1 MLRKAQKNFYFFCNI
16 SDPPIVY
23 RAERQKHASNE
34 RKIFMKKTISMM
46 MALAAAGTMA
56 APAMAVNDEPMV
68 IAPAPNAQ
76 SQQVQMKIV
85 VTGKTMPVQT
95 ISVNGCTMAPVRAVC
110 EALGFKVT
118 WNADR
123 SININNGEMQSDLR
137 IGDNSYVV
145 YTAVEGMA
153 GMSAPFSLGC
163 APVIKNNTAYVPI
176 DLFVPLFGNDPATVK
191 TGGDTITIDQ
201 DAKTEDGDSS
211 QIPNPLT
218 GHESLAELAK
228 AVGFDI
234 KAPTVPA
241 GYEADAYIDISGEL
255 AEVFY
260 VKGDDT
266 LVYRASRGEG
276 DNSGDYNNTYS
287 GKKTV
292 DVNGVS
298 VELRGNDKV
307 NVATWSNGGF
317 AYSVSAKQGISET
330 EVAAVVSSTF

>member
-1 MLRKAQKNFYFFCNI
+1 
-16 SDPPIVY
+16 
-23 RAERQKHASNE
+23 
-34 RKIFMKKTISMM
+34 MKKTISMLL
-46 MALAAAGTMA
+46 ALAVAGTMA

-68 IAPAPNAQ
+68 IAPAPNTQ
-76 SQQVQMKIV
+76 SQQAQMKIV
-85 VTGKTMPVQT
+85 VKGKTMPVQT
-95 ISVNGCTMAPVRAVC
+95 ISVNGCTMAPVRTIA

-123 SININNGEMQSDLR
+123 SININNGKMQSDLR

-153 GMSAPFSLGC
+153 GMSAPFSLGS
-163 APVIKNNTAYVPI
+163 APIIKNNTAYVPI
-176 DLFVPLFGNDPATVK
+176 DLFVPLFGNDQATVK
-191 TGGDTITIDQ
+191 TSGDTITINP

-211 QIPNPLT
+211 QIPNLLT
-218 GHESLAELAK
+218 AHDSLAELAK

-234 KAPTVPA
+234 KALTVPA

-266 LVYRASRGEG
+266 LVYRVSKGEG
-276 DNSGDYNNTYS
+276 DNSGDYNPYS
-287 GKKTV
+287 NKKTV

-317 AYSVSAKQGISET
+317 AYSVSAKQRISET

>member
-1 MLRKAQKNFYFFCNI
+1 
-16 SDPPIVY
+16 
-23 RAERQKHASNE
+23 
-34 RKIFMKKTISMM
+34 MKKTISMM
-46 MALAAAGTMA
+46 MALAVAGTMA

-68 IAPAPNAQ
+68 IAPAPNTQ
-76 SQQVQMKIV
+76 SQQAQMKIV
-85 VTGKTMPVQT
+85 IKGQTTSLQT

-191 TGGDTITIDQ
+191 TSGDTITINP

-218 GHESLAELAK
+218 SYESLAELAK

-234 KAPTVPA
+234 KTPTVPA
-241 GYEADAYIDISGEL
+241 GYQADAYIDISGEL

-266 LVYRASRGEG
+266 LVYRVSRGEG
-276 DNSGDYNNTYS
+276 DNSGDYNTYS
-287 GKKTV
+287 SKKTV

-307 NVATWSNGGF
+307 NVAVWSNGGF
-317 AYSVSAKQGISET
+317 AYSVSSEQEISET
-330 EVAAVVSSTF
+330 EVAAVISSVL

>member
-1 MLRKAQKNFYFFCNI
+1 
-16 SDPPIVY
+16 
-23 RAERQKHASNE
+23 
-34 RKIFMKKTISMM
+34 MKKTISIM
-46 MALAAAGTMA
+46 MALSVAGTMA

-76 SQQVQMKIV
+76 SQQAQMKIV
-85 VTGKTMPVQT
+85 VKGKTMPVQT
-95 ISVNGCTMAPVRAVC
+95 ISVNGCTMAPVRAIC
-110 EALGFKVT
+110 EALDFKVT

-153 GMSAPFSLGC
+153 GMSAPFSLGS
-163 APVIKNNTAYVPI
+163 APIIKNNTAYVPI

-191 TGGDTITIDQ
+191 TSGDTITINP

-211 QIPNPLT
+211 QIPNLMT
-218 GHESLAELAK
+218 AHDSLAELAK

-260 VKGDDT
+260 AKGDDT
-266 LVYRASRGEG
+266 LVYRVSRGEG
-276 DNSGDYNNTYS
+276 DNSGDYNTYS
-287 GKKTV
+287 NKKTV

-330 EVAAVVSSTF
+330 EVAAVVSSAL

>member
-1 MLRKAQKNFYFFCNI
+1 MLL
-16 SDPPIVY
+16 
-23 RAERQKHASNE
+23 
-34 RKIFMKKTISMM
+34 
-46 MALAAAGTMA
+46 ALAVAGTMA

-68 IAPAPNAQ
+68 IAPAPNTQ
-76 SQQVQMKIV
+76 SQQAQMKIV
-85 VTGKTMPVQT
+85 VKGKTMPVQT
-95 ISVNGCTMAPVRAVC
+95 ISVNGCTMAPVRAIC

-153 GMSAPFSLGC
+153 GMSAPFSLGS
-163 APVIKNNTAYVPI
+163 APIIKNNTAYVPI

-191 TGGDTITIDQ
+191 TSGDTITIDP

-211 QIPNPLT
+211 QIPNLLT
-218 GHESLAELAK
+218 AHDSLTELAK

-266 LVYRASRGEG
+266 LVYRVSKGEG
-276 DNSGDYNNTYS
+276 DNSGDYNTYS
-287 GKKTV
+287 NKKTV

>member
-1 MLRKAQKNFYFFCNI
+1 
-16 SDPPIVY
+16 
-23 RAERQKHASNE
+23 
-34 RKIFMKKTISMM
+34 
-46 MALAAAGTMA
+46 MAV
-56 APAMAVNDEPMV
+56 PAMAVNDEPMV
-68 IAPAPNAQ
+68 IATAPNAQ
-76 SQQVQMKIV
+76 SQQAQMKIV
-85 VTGKTMPVQT
+85 VKGKTMPVQT
-95 ISVNGCTMAPVRAVC
+95 ISVNGCTMAPVRAIA

-123 SININNGEMQSDLR
+123 SININNGKMQSDLR

-153 GMSAPFSLGC
+153 GMSAPFSLGS
-163 APVIKNNTAYVPI
+163 APIIKNNTAYVPI

-191 TGGDTITIDQ
+191 TSGDTITINP

-211 QIPNPLT
+211 QIPNLLT
-218 GHESLAELAK
+218 AHDSLAELAK

-260 VKGDDT
+260 VKGDDM
-266 LVYRASRGEG
+266 LVYRVSRGEG
-276 DNSGDYNNTYS
+276 DNSGDYNTYS
-287 GKKTV
+287 NKKTV

-330 EVAAVVSSTF
+330 EVAAVVSSAL

>member
-1 MLRKAQKNFYFFCNI
+1 
-16 SDPPIVY
+16 
-23 RAERQKHASNE
+23 
-34 RKIFMKKTISMM
+34 MKKTISMM
-46 MALAAAGTMA
+46 MALAVAGTMA
-56 APAMAVNDEPMV
+56 VPAMAVNDEPMV

-76 SQQVQMKIV
+76 SQQAQMKIV
-85 VTGKTMPVQT
+85 VKGKTMPVQT
-95 ISVNGCTMAPVRAVC
+95 ISVNGCTMAPVRAIA

-153 GMSAPFSLGC
+153 GMSAPFSLGS
-163 APVIKNNTAYVPI
+163 APIIKNNTAYVPI

-191 TGGDTITIDQ
+191 TSGDTITINP
-201 DAKTEDGDSS
+201 DAKTEDDDSS
-211 QIPNPLT
+211 QIPNLLT
-218 GHESLAELAK
+218 AHDSLAELAK

-260 VKGDDT
+260 VKGDDM
-266 LVYRASRGEG
+266 LVYRVSRGEG
-276 DNSGDYNNTYS
+276 DNSGDYNTYS
-287 GKKTV
+287 NKKTV

-317 AYSVSAKQGISET
+317 AYSLSAKQGISET
-330 EVAAVVSSTF
+330 EVAAVVSSAL

>member
-1 MLRKAQKNFYFFCNI
+1 MQFLIVSIANGKNTQAMKVRF
-16 SDPPIVY
+16 
-23 RAERQKHASNE
+23 
-34 RKIFMKKTISMM
+34 FMKKTISMM
-46 MALAAAGTMA
+46 MALAVAGTMA

-76 SQQVQMKIV
+76 SQQAQMKIV
-85 VTGKTMPVQT
+85 VKGKTMPVQT
-95 ISVNGCTMAPVRAVC
+95 ISVNGCTMAPVRAIA

-153 GMSAPFSLGC
+153 GMSAPFSLGS

-191 TGGDTITIDQ
+191 TSGDTITINP

-218 GHESLAELAK
+218 AHDSLAELAK

-266 LVYRASRGEG
+266 LVYRVSRGEG
-276 DNSGDYNNTYS
+276 DNSGDYNTYS
-287 GKKTV
+287 NKKTV
-292 DVNGVS
+292 DVNGVL

-330 EVAAVVSSTF
+330 EVAAVVSSAL

>member
-1 MLRKAQKNFYFFCNI
+1 
-16 SDPPIVY
+16 
-23 RAERQKHASNE
+23 
-34 RKIFMKKTISMM
+34 MKKTISMLL
-46 MALAAAGTMA
+46 ALAVAGTMA

-68 IAPAPNAQ
+68 IAPAPNTQ
-76 SQQVQMKIV
+76 SQQAQMKIV
-85 VTGKTMPVQT
+85 VKGKTMPVQT
-95 ISVNGCTMAPVRAVC
+95 ISVNGCTMAPVRAIA

-153 GMSAPFSLGC
+153 GMSAPFSLGS
-163 APVIKNNTAYVPI
+163 APIIKNNTAYVPI
-176 DLFVPLFGNDPATVK
+176 DLFVPLFGNDQATVK
-191 TGGDTITIDQ
+191 TSRVTITINP

-211 QIPNPLT
+211 QIPNLLT
-218 GHESLAELAK
+218 AHDSLAELAK

-234 KAPTVPA
+234 KALTVPA

-266 LVYRASRGEG
+266 LVYRVSRGEG
-276 DNSGDYNNTYS
+276 DNSGDYNTYS
-287 GKKTV
+287 NKKTV

-317 AYSVSAKQGISET
+317 AYSVSAKQRISET
-330 EVAAVVSSTF
+330 EVAAVVSSAF

>member
-1 MLRKAQKNFYFFCNI
+1 
-16 SDPPIVY
+16 
-23 RAERQKHASNE
+23 
-34 RKIFMKKTISMM
+34 MKKTISMM
-46 MALAAAGTMA
+46 MALAVAGTMA
-56 APAMAVNDEPMV
+56 VPAMAVNDEPMV

-76 SQQVQMKIV
+76 SQQAQMKIV
-85 VTGKTMPVQT
+85 VKGKTMPVQT
-95 ISVNGCTMAPVRAVC
+95 ISVNGCTMAPVRAIA

-153 GMSAPFSLGC
+153 GMSAPFSLGS
-163 APVIKNNTAYVPI
+163 APIIKNNTAYVPI

-191 TGGDTITIDQ
+191 TSGDTITINP
-201 DAKTEDGDSS
+201 DAKTEDDDSS
-211 QIPNPLT
+211 QIPNLLT
-218 GHESLAELAK
+218 AHDSLAELAK

-260 VKGDDT
+260 VKGDDM
-266 LVYRASRGEG
+266 LVYHVSRGEG
-276 DNSGDYNNTYS
+276 DNSGDYNTYS
-287 GKKTV
+287 NKKTV

-330 EVAAVVSSTF
+330 EVAAVVSSALYKIEEW

>member
-1 MLRKAQKNFYFFCNI
+1 
-16 SDPPIVY
+16 
-23 RAERQKHASNE
+23 
-34 RKIFMKKTISMM
+34 MKKTISMLL
-46 MALAAAGTMA
+46 ALAVAGTMA

-68 IAPAPNAQ
+68 IAPAPNTQ
-76 SQQVQMKIV
+76 SQQAQMKIV
-85 VTGKTMPVQT
+85 VKGKTMPVQT
-95 ISVNGCTMAPVRAVC
+95 ISVNGCTMAPVRAIC

-123 SININNGEMQSDLR
+123 SININNGEMQSDMR

-153 GMSAPFSLGC
+153 GMSAPFSLGS
-163 APVIKNNTAYVPI
+163 APIIKNNTAYVPI
-176 DLFVPLFGNDPATVK
+176 DLFVPLFGNDQATVK
-191 TGGDTITIDQ
+191 TSGDTITINP

-211 QIPNPLT
+211 QIPNLLT
-218 GHESLAELAK
+218 AHDSLAELAK

-234 KAPTVPA
+234 KALTVPA

-266 LVYRASRGEG
+266 LVYRVSRGEG
-276 DNSGDYNNTYS
+276 DNSGDYNTYS
-287 GKKTV
+287 NKKTV

-317 AYSVSAKQGISET
+317 AYSVSAKQRISET

>member
-1 MLRKAQKNFYFFCNI
+1 
-16 SDPPIVY
+16 
-23 RAERQKHASNE
+23 
-34 RKIFMKKTISMM
+34 MKKTISMM
-46 MALAAAGTMA
+46 MALAIAGTMA

-76 SQQVQMKIV
+76 SQQAQMKIV
-85 VTGKTMPVQT
+85 VKGKTMPVQT

-153 GMSAPFSLGC
+153 GMSAPFSLGS
-163 APVIKNNTAYVPI
+163 APIIKNNTAYVPI

-191 TGGDTITIDQ
+191 TSGDTITINP

-211 QIPNPLT
+211 QIPNLLIA
-218 GHESLAELAK
+218 HDSLAELAK

-266 LVYRASRGEG
+266 LVYRVSRGEG
-276 DNSGDYNNTYS
+276 DNSGDYNTYS
-287 GKKTV
+287 NKKTV
-292 DVNGVS
+292 DVNGVL

-330 EVAAVVSSTF
+330 EVAAVVSSAF

>member
-1 MLRKAQKNFYFFCNI
+1 
-16 SDPPIVY
+16 
-23 RAERQKHASNE
+23 
-34 RKIFMKKTISMM
+34 MKKTISMLL
-46 MALAAAGTMA
+46 ALAVAGTMA

-68 IAPAPNAQ
+68 IAPAPNTQ
-76 SQQVQMKIV
+76 SQQAQMKIV
-85 VTGKTMPVQT
+85 VKGKTMTVQT
-95 ISVNGCTMAPVRAVC
+95 ISVNGCTMAPVRAIA

-123 SININNGEMQSDLR
+123 SININNGKMQSDLR

-153 GMSAPFSLGC
+153 GMSAPFSLGS
-163 APVIKNNTAYVPI
+163 APIIKNNTAYVPI
-176 DLFVPLFGNDPATVK
+176 DLFVPLFGNDQATVK
-191 TGGDTITIDQ
+191 TSGDTITINP

-211 QIPNPLT
+211 QIPNLLT
-218 GHESLAELAK
+218 AHDSLAELAK

-234 KAPTVPA
+234 KALTVPA

-266 LVYRASRGEG
+266 LVYRVSKGEG
-276 DNSGDYNNTYS
+276 DNSGDYNTYS
-287 GKKTV
+287 NKKTV

-317 AYSVSAKQGISET
+317 AYSVSAKQRISET

>member
-1 MLRKAQKNFYFFCNI
+1 
-16 SDPPIVY
+16 
-23 RAERQKHASNE
+23 
-34 RKIFMKKTISMM
+34 MKKTISMLL
-46 MALAAAGTMA
+46 ALAVAGTMA

-68 IAPAPNAQ
+68 IAPAPNTQ
-76 SQQVQMKIV
+76 SQQAQMKIV
-85 VTGKTMPVQT
+85 VKGKTMPVQT
-95 ISVNGCTMAPVRAVC
+95 ISVNGCTMAPVRAIA

-123 SININNGEMQSDLR
+123 SININNGKMQSDLR

-153 GMSAPFSLGC
+153 GMSAPFSLGS
-163 APVIKNNTAYVPI
+163 APIIKNNTAYVPI
-176 DLFVPLFGNDPATVK
+176 DLFVPLFGNDQATVK
-191 TGGDTITIDQ
+191 TSGDTITINP

-211 QIPNPLT
+211 QIPNLLT
-218 GHESLAELAK
+218 AHDSLTELAK

-266 LVYRASRGEG
+266 LVYRVSKGEG
-276 DNSGDYNNTYS
+276 DNSGDYKTYS
-287 GKKTV
+287 NKKTV

-317 AYSVSAKQGISET
+317 AYSVSAKQRISET

>member
-1 MLRKAQKNFYFFCNI
+1 
-16 SDPPIVY
+16 
-23 RAERQKHASNE
+23 
-34 RKIFMKKTISMM
+34 MKKTISMM
-46 MALAAAGTMA
+46 MALAVAGTMA

-76 SQQVQMKIV
+76 SQQAQMKIV
-85 VTGKTMPVQT
+85 VKGKTMPVQT
-95 ISVNGCTMAPVRAVC
+95 ISVNGCTMAPVRAIA

-118 WNADR
+118 WNVDR

-137 IGDNSYVV
+137 IDDNSYVV

-153 GMSAPFSLGC
+153 GMSAPFSLGS

-191 TGGDTITIDQ
+191 TSGDTITINP

-218 GHESLAELAK
+218 AHDSLAELAK

-266 LVYRASRGEG
+266 LVYRVSRGEG
-276 DNSGDYNNTYS
+276 DNSGDYNTYS
-287 GKKTV
+287 NKKTV

-298 VELRGNDKV
+298 VELRGKDKV

-330 EVAAVVSSTF
+330 EVAAVVSSVF

>member
-1 MLRKAQKNFYFFCNI
+1 
-16 SDPPIVY
+16 
-23 RAERQKHASNE
+23 
-34 RKIFMKKTISMM
+34 MKKTISMM
-46 MALAAAGTMA
+46 MALAVAGTMA

-76 SQQVQMKIV
+76 SQQAQMKIV
-85 VTGKTMPVQT
+85 VKGKTMPVQT
-95 ISVNGCTMAPVRAVC
+95 ISVNGCTMAPVRAIC

-153 GMSAPFSLGC
+153 GMSAPFSLGS
-163 APVIKNNTAYVPI
+163 APIIKNNTAYVPV

-191 TGGDTITIDQ
+191 TSGDTITINP

-211 QIPNPLT
+211 QIPNLLT
-218 GHESLAELAK
+218 AHDSLAELVK

-260 VKGDDT
+260 VKGDDM
-266 LVYRASRGEG
+266 LVYRVSRGEG
-276 DNSGDYNNTYS
+276 DNSGDYNTYS
-287 GKKTV
+287 NKKTV

-330 EVAAVVSSTF
+330 EVAAVVSSAF

>member
-1 MLRKAQKNFYFFCNI
+1 
-16 SDPPIVY
+16 
-23 RAERQKHASNE
+23 
-34 RKIFMKKTISMM
+34 MKKTISMLL
-46 MALAAAGTMA
+46 ALAVAGTMA

-68 IAPAPNAQ
+68 IAPAPNTQ
-76 SQQVQMKIV
+76 SQQAQMKIV
-85 VTGKTMPVQT
+85 VKGKTMPVQT
-95 ISVNGCTMAPVRAVC
+95 ISVNGCMMAPVRAIC

-153 GMSAPFSLGC
+153 GMSAPFSLGS
-163 APVIKNNTAYVPI
+163 APIIKNNTAYVPI
-176 DLFVPLFGNDPATVK
+176 DLFVPLFGNDQATVK
-191 TGGDTITIDQ
+191 TSGDTITINP

-211 QIPNPLT
+211 QIPNLLT
-218 GHESLAELAK
+218 AHDSLAELAK

-234 KAPTVPA
+234 KALTVPA

-266 LVYRASRGEG
+266 LVYRVSKGEG
-276 DNSGDYNNTYS
+276 DNSGDYNTYS
-287 GKKTV
+287 NKKTV

-317 AYSVSAKQGISET
+317 AYSVSAKQRISET

>member
-1 MLRKAQKNFYFFCNI
+1 
-16 SDPPIVY
+16 
-23 RAERQKHASNE
+23 
-34 RKIFMKKTISMM
+34 MKKTISMLL
-46 MALAAAGTMA
+46 ALAVAGTMA

-76 SQQVQMKIV
+76 SQQAQMKIV
-85 VTGKTMPVQT
+85 VKGKTMPVQT
-95 ISVNGCTMAPVRAVC
+95 ISVNGCTMAPVRAIC

-153 GMSAPFSLGC
+153 GMSAPFSLGS
-163 APVIKNNTAYVPI
+163 APIIKNNTAYVPI
-176 DLFVPLFGNDPATVK
+176 DLFVPLFGNDQATVK
-191 TGGDTITIDQ
+191 TSGDTITINP

-211 QIPNPLT
+211 QIPNLLT
-218 GHESLAELAK
+218 AHDSLAELAK

-234 KAPTVPA
+234 KALTVPA

-266 LVYRASRGEG
+266 LVYRVSKGEG
-276 DNSGDYNNTYS
+276 DNFGDYNTYS
-287 GKKTV
+287 NKKTV

>member
-1 MLRKAQKNFYFFCNI
+1 
-16 SDPPIVY
+16 
-23 RAERQKHASNE
+23 
-34 RKIFMKKTISMM
+34 MKKTISMLL
-46 MALAAAGTMA
+46 ALAVAGTMA

-68 IAPAPNAQ
+68 IAPAPNTQ
-76 SQQVQMKIV
+76 SQQAQMKIV
-85 VTGKTMPVQT
+85 VKGKTMPVQT
-95 ISVNGCTMAPVRAVC
+95 ISVNGCTMAPVRAIE

-123 SININNGEMQSDLR
+123 SININNGKMQSDLR

-153 GMSAPFSLGC
+153 GMSAPFSLGS
-163 APVIKNNTAYVPI
+163 APIIKNNTAYVPI
-176 DLFVPLFGNDPATVK
+176 DLFVPLFGNDQATVK
-191 TGGDTITIDQ
+191 TSGDTITINP

-211 QIPNPLT
+211 QIPNLLT
-218 GHESLAELAK
+218 AHDSLTELAK

-266 LVYRASRGEG
+266 LVYRVSKGEG
-276 DNSGDYNNTYS
+276 DNSGDYNTYS
-287 GKKTV
+287 NKKTV

-317 AYSVSAKQGISET
+317 AYSVSAKQRISET

>member
-1 MLRKAQKNFYFFCNI
+1 MLL
-16 SDPPIVY
+16 
-23 RAERQKHASNE
+23 
-34 RKIFMKKTISMM
+34 
-46 MALAAAGTMA
+46 ALAVAGTMA

-68 IAPAPNAQ
+68 IAPAPNTQ
-76 SQQVQMKIV
+76 SQQAQMKIV
-85 VTGKTMPVQT
+85 VKGKTMPVQT
-95 ISVNGCTMAPVRAVC
+95 ISVNGCTMAPVRAIA

-153 GMSAPFSLGC
+153 GMSAPFSLGS
-163 APVIKNNTAYVPI
+163 APIIKNNTAYVPI
-176 DLFVPLFGNDPATVK
+176 DLFVPLFGNDQATVK
-191 TGGDTITIDQ
+191 TSGDTITIDP

-211 QIPNPLT
+211 QIPNLLT
-218 GHESLAELAK
+218 AHDSLAELAK

-234 KAPTVPA
+234 KALTVPA

-266 LVYRASRGEG
+266 LVYRVSRGEG
-276 DNSGDYNNTYS
+276 DNSGDYNTYS
-287 GKKTV
+287 NKKTV

-317 AYSVSAKQGISET
+317 AYSVSAKQRISET

>member
-1 MLRKAQKNFYFFCNI
+1 
-16 SDPPIVY
+16 
-23 RAERQKHASNE
+23 
-34 RKIFMKKTISMM
+34 MKKTICMM
-46 MALAAAGTMA
+46 MALAVAGTMA

-76 SQQVQMKIV
+76 SQQAQMKIV
-85 VTGKTMPVQT
+85 VKGKTMPVQT
-95 ISVNGCTMAPVRAVC
+95 ISVNGCTMAPVRAIA

-153 GMSAPFSLGC
+153 GMSAPFSLGS
-163 APVIKNNTAYVPI
+163 APVIKNNAAYVPI

-191 TGGDTITIDQ
+191 TSGDTITINP

-218 GHESLAELAK
+218 AHDSLAELAK

-266 LVYRASRGEG
+266 LVYRVSRGEG
-276 DNSGDYNNTYS
+276 DNSGDYNTYS
-287 GKKTV
+287 NKKTV

-330 EVAAVVSSTF
+330 EVAAVVSSAL

>member
-1 MLRKAQKNFYFFCNI
+1 
-16 SDPPIVY
+16 
-23 RAERQKHASNE
+23 
-34 RKIFMKKTISMM
+34 MKKTISMM
-46 MALAAAGTMA
+46 MALAVAGTMA

-68 IAPAPNAQ
+68 IAPAPNTQ
-76 SQQVQMKIV
+76 SQQAQMKIV
-85 VTGKTMPVQT
+85 IKGKTMPVQT
-95 ISVNGCTMAPVRAVC
+95 ISVNGCTMAPVRAIA

-123 SININNGEMQSDLR
+123 SININNGKMQSDLR
-137 IGDNSYVV
+137 IGDNNYVV

-153 GMSAPFSLGC
+153 GMSAPFSLGS
-163 APVIKNNTAYVPI
+163 APIIKNNTAYVPM

-191 TGGDTITIDQ
+191 TSGDTITIDP

-218 GHESLAELAK
+218 AHDSLAELAK

-234 KAPTVPA
+234 KALTVPA

-266 LVYRASRGEG
+266 LVYRVSRGEG
-276 DNSGDYNNTYS
+276 DNSGDYNTYS
-287 GKKTV
+287 NKKTV

-298 VELRGNDKV
+298 VELRGKDKV

-330 EVAAVVSSTF
+330 EVAAVISSAF

>member
-1 MLRKAQKNFYFFCNI
+1 
-16 SDPPIVY
+16 
-23 RAERQKHASNE
+23 
-34 RKIFMKKTISMM
+34 MKKTISMLL
-46 MALAAAGTMA
+46 ALAVAGTMA

-68 IAPAPNAQ
+68 IAPAPNTQ
-76 SQQVQMKIV
+76 SQQAQMKIV
-85 VTGKTMPVQT
+85 VKGKTMPVQT
-95 ISVNGCTMAPVRAVC
+95 ISVNGCTMAPVRAIC

-153 GMSAPFSLGC
+153 GMSAPFSLGS
-163 APVIKNNTAYVPI
+163 APIIKNNTAYVPI
-176 DLFVPLFGNDPATVK
+176 DLFVPLFGNDQATVK
-191 TGGDTITIDQ
+191 TSGDTITINP

-211 QIPNPLT
+211 QIPNLLT
-218 GHESLAELAK
+218 AHDSLAELAK

-234 KAPTVPA
+234 KALTVPA

-266 LVYRASRGEG
+266 LVYRVSKGEG
-276 DNSGDYNNTYS
+276 DNSGDYNTYS
-287 GKKTV
+287 NKKTV

-317 AYSVSAKQGISET
+317 AYSVSAKQRISET
-330 EVAAVVSSTF
+330 EVAAVVSSAF

>member
-1 MLRKAQKNFYFFCNI
+1 
-16 SDPPIVY
+16 
-23 RAERQKHASNE
+23 
-34 RKIFMKKTISMM
+34 
-46 MALAAAGTMA
+46 MALAVAGTMA

-76 SQQVQMKIV
+76 SQQAQMKIV
-85 VTGKTMPVQT
+85 VKGKTMPVQT

-153 GMSAPFSLGC
+153 GMSAPFSLGS
-163 APVIKNNTAYVPI
+163 APIIKNNTAYVPI

-191 TGGDTITIDQ
+191 TSGDTITINP

-211 QIPNPLT
+211 QIPNLLIA
-218 GHESLAELAK
+218 HDSLAELAK

-266 LVYRASRGEG
+266 LVYRVSRGEG
-276 DNSGDYNNTYS
+276 DNSGDYNTYS
-287 GKKTV
+287 NKKTV
-292 DVNGVS
+292 DVNGVL

-330 EVAAVVSSTF
+330 EVAAVVSSAF

>member
-1 MLRKAQKNFYFFCNI
+1 MLL
-16 SDPPIVY
+16 
-23 RAERQKHASNE
+23 
-34 RKIFMKKTISMM
+34 
-46 MALAAAGTMA
+46 ALAVAGTMA

-68 IAPAPNAQ
+68 IAPAPNTQ
-76 SQQVQMKIV
+76 SQQAQMKIV
-85 VTGKTMPVQT
+85 VKGKTMPVQT
-95 ISVNGCTMAPVRAVC
+95 ISVNGCTMAPVRAIC

-153 GMSAPFSLGC
+153 GMSAPFSLGS
-163 APVIKNNTAYVPI
+163 APIIKNNTAYVPI

-191 TGGDTITIDQ
+191 TSGDTITINP

-211 QIPNPLT
+211 QIPNLLT
-218 GHESLAELAK
+218 AHDSLAELAK

-234 KAPTVPA
+234 KALTVPA

-266 LVYRASRGEG
+266 LVYRVSKGEG
-276 DNSGDYNNTYS
+276 DNSGDYNTYS
-287 GKKTV
+287 NKKTV

-317 AYSVSAKQGISET
+317 AYSVSAKQRISET

>member
-1 MLRKAQKNFYFFCNI
+1 
-16 SDPPIVY
+16 
-23 RAERQKHASNE
+23 
-34 RKIFMKKTISMM
+34 MKKTISMM
-46 MALAAAGTMA
+46 MALAVAGTMA

-76 SQQVQMKIV
+76 SQQAQMKIV
-85 VTGKTMPVQT
+85 VKGKTMPVQT
-95 ISVNGCTMAPVRAVC
+95 ISVNGCTMAPVRAIA

-153 GMSAPFSLGC
+153 GMSAPFSLGS
-163 APVIKNNTAYVPI
+163 APIIKNNTAYVPI

-191 TGGDTITIDQ
+191 TSGDTITINP
-201 DAKTEDGDSS
+201 DAKTEDDDSS
-211 QIPNPLT
+211 QIPNLLT
-218 GHESLAELAK
+218 AHDSLAELAK

-260 VKGDDT
+260 VKGDDM
-266 LVYRASRGEG
+266 LVYRVSRGEG
-276 DNSGDYNNTYS
+276 DNSGDYNTYS
-287 GKKTV
+287 NKKTV

-298 VELRGNDKV
+298 VELRVNDKV

-330 EVAAVVSSTF
+330 EVAAVVSSAF

>member
-1 MLRKAQKNFYFFCNI
+1 
-16 SDPPIVY
+16 
-23 RAERQKHASNE
+23 
-34 RKIFMKKTISMM
+34 MKKTISMM
-46 MALAAAGTMA
+46 MALAVAGTMA

-76 SQQVQMKIV
+76 SQQAQMKIV
-85 VTGKTMPVQT
+85 VKGKTMPVQT
-95 ISVNGCTMAPVRAVC
+95 ISVNGCTMAPVRAIA

-153 GMSAPFSLGC
+153 GMSAPFSLGS

-191 TGGDTITIDQ
+191 TSGDTITINQ

-211 QIPNPLT
+211 QIPNTLT
-218 GHESLAELAK
+218 AHDSLAELAK

-266 LVYRASRGEG
+266 LVYRVSRGEG
-276 DNSGDYNNTYS
+276 DNSGDYNTYS
-287 GKKTV
+287 NKKTV
-292 DVNGVS
+292 DVNGVL

-307 NVATWSNGGF
+307 NVAVWSNGGF
-317 AYSVSAKQGISET
+317 AHSVLSEQGIAEAD
-330 EVAAVVSSTF
+330 VIAAVNSAL

>member
-1 MLRKAQKNFYFFCNI
+1 
-16 SDPPIVY
+16 
-23 RAERQKHASNE
+23 
-34 RKIFMKKTISMM
+34 MKKTISMM
-46 MALAAAGTMA
+46 MALAVAGTMA

-76 SQQVQMKIV
+76 SQQAQMKIV
-85 VTGKTMPVQT
+85 VKGKTMPVQT
-95 ISVNGCTMAPVRAVC
+95 ISVNGCTMAPVRAIC

-153 GMSAPFSLGC
+153 GMSAPFSLGS
-163 APVIKNNTAYVPI
+163 APIIKNNTAYVPI

-191 TGGDTITIDQ
+191 TSGDTITINP

-211 QIPNPLT
+211 QIPNLLIA
-218 GHESLAELAK
+218 HDSLAELAK

-266 LVYRASRGEG
+266 LVYRVSRGEG
-276 DNSGDYNNTYS
+276 DNSGDYNTYS
-287 GKKTV
+287 NKKTV
-292 DVNGVS
+292 DVNGVL

-330 EVAAVVSSTF
+330 EVAAVVSSAF

>member
-1 MLRKAQKNFYFFCNI
+1 
-16 SDPPIVY
+16 
-23 RAERQKHASNE
+23 
-34 RKIFMKKTISMM
+34 
-46 MALAAAGTMA
+46 MALAVAGTMA

-76 SQQVQMKIV
+76 SQQAQMKIV
-85 VTGKTMPVQT
+85 VKGKTMPVQT
-95 ISVNGCTMAPVRAVC
+95 ISVNGCTMAPVRAIA

-153 GMSAPFSLGC
+153 GMSAPFSLGS

-191 TGGDTITIDQ
+191 TSGDTITINP

-218 GHESLAELAK
+218 AHDSLAELAK

-266 LVYRASRGEG
+266 LVYRVSRGEG
-276 DNSGDYNNTYS
+276 DNSGDYNTYS
-287 GKKTV
+287 NKKTV
-292 DVNGVS
+292 DVNGVL

-307 NVATWSNGGF
+307 NVAVWSNGGF
-317 AYSVSAKQGISET
+317 AHSVLSEQGIVEAD
-330 EVAAVVSSTF
+330 VIAAVNSAL

>member
-1 MLRKAQKNFYFFCNI
+1 
-16 SDPPIVY
+16 
-23 RAERQKHASNE
+23 
-34 RKIFMKKTISMM
+34 MKKTISMM
-46 MALAAAGTMA
+46 MALAVASTMA

-68 IAPAPNAQ
+68 IAPAPNTQ
-76 SQQVQMKIV
+76 SQQAQMKIV
-85 VTGKTMPVQT
+85 IKGKTMPVQT
-95 ISVNGCTMAPVRAVC
+95 ISVNGCTMAPVRAIA

-123 SININNGEMQSDLR
+123 SININNGKMQSDLR
-137 IGDNSYVV
+137 IGDNNYVV

-153 GMSAPFSLGC
+153 GMSAPFSLGS
-163 APVIKNNTAYVPI
+163 APIIKNNTAYVPM

-191 TGGDTITIDQ
+191 TSGDTITIDP

-218 GHESLAELAK
+218 AHDSLAELAK

-234 KAPTVPA
+234 KALTVPA

-266 LVYRASRGEG
+266 LVYRVSRGEG
-276 DNSGDYNNTYS
+276 DNSGDYNTYS
-287 GKKTV
+287 NKKTV

-298 VELRGNDKV
+298 VELRGKDKV

-330 EVAAVVSSTF
+330 EVAAVVSSVF

>member
-1 MLRKAQKNFYFFCNI
+1 
-16 SDPPIVY
+16 
-23 RAERQKHASNE
+23 
-34 RKIFMKKTISMM
+34 MKKTISMLL
-46 MALAAAGTMA
+46 ALAVAGTMA

-68 IAPAPNAQ
+68 IAPAPNTQ
-76 SQQVQMKIV
+76 SQQAQMKIV
-85 VTGKTMPVQT
+85 VKGKTMPVQT
-95 ISVNGCTMAPVRAVC
+95 ISVNGCTMAPVRAIC

-153 GMSAPFSLGC
+153 GMSAPFSLGS
-163 APVIKNNTAYVPI
+163 APIIKNNTAYVPI
-176 DLFVPLFGNDPATVK
+176 DLFVPLFGNDQATVK
-191 TGGDTITIDQ
+191 TSGDTITINP

-211 QIPNPLT
+211 QIPNLLT
-218 GHESLAELAK
+218 AHDSLAELAK

-234 KAPTVPA
+234 KALTVPA

-266 LVYRASRGEG
+266 LVYRVSKGEG
-276 DNSGDYNNTYS
+276 DNSGDYNTYS
-287 GKKTV
+287 NKKTV

-317 AYSVSAKQGISET
+317 AYSVSAKQRISET

>member
-1 MLRKAQKNFYFFCNI
+1 
-16 SDPPIVY
+16 
-23 RAERQKHASNE
+23 
-34 RKIFMKKTISMM
+34 MKKTISMM
-46 MALAAAGTMA
+46 MALAVAGTMA

-76 SQQVQMKIV
+76 SQQAQMKIV
-85 VTGKTMPVQT
+85 VKGKTMPVQT

-153 GMSAPFSLGC
+153 GMSAPFSLGS
-163 APVIKNNTAYVPI
+163 APIIKNNTAYVPI

-191 TGGDTITIDQ
+191 TSGDTITINP

-211 QIPNPLT
+211 QIPNLLIA
-218 GHESLAELAK
+218 HDSLAELAK

-266 LVYRASRGEG
+266 LVYRVSRGEG
-276 DNSGDYNNTYS
+276 DNSGDYNTYS
-287 GKKTV
+287 NKKTV
-292 DVNGVS
+292 DVNGVL

-330 EVAAVVSSTF
+330 EVAAVVSSAF

>member
-1 MLRKAQKNFYFFCNI
+1 
-16 SDPPIVY
+16 
-23 RAERQKHASNE
+23 
-34 RKIFMKKTISMM
+34 MKKTISMLL
-46 MALAAAGTMA
+46 ALAVAGTMA

-68 IAPAPNAQ
+68 IAPAPNTQ
-76 SQQVQMKIV
+76 SQQAQMKIV
-85 VTGKTMPVQT
+85 VKGKTMPVQT
-95 ISVNGCTMAPVRAVC
+95 ISVNGCTMAPVRAIA

-153 GMSAPFSLGC
+153 GMSAPFSLGS
-163 APVIKNNTAYVPI
+163 APIIKNNTAYVLI
-176 DLFVPLFGNDPATVK
+176 DLFVPLFGNDQATVK
-191 TGGDTITIDQ
+191 TSGDTITINP

-211 QIPNPLT
+211 QIPNLLT
-218 GHESLAELAK
+218 AHDSLAELAK

-234 KAPTVPA
+234 KALTVPA

-266 LVYRASRGEG
+266 LVYRVSRGEG
-276 DNSGDYNNTYS
+276 DNSGDYNTYS
-287 GKKTV
+287 NKKTV

-317 AYSVSAKQGISET
+317 AYSVSAKQRISET

>member
-1 MLRKAQKNFYFFCNI
+1 MRFL
-16 SDPPIVY
+16 IVSI
-23 RAERQKHASNE
+23 AKRQKHANNE
-34 RKIFMKKTISMM
+34 RKIFLKKTISMM
-46 MALAAAGTMA
+46 MALAVAGTMA

-68 IAPAPNAQ
+68 IAPAPNTQ
-76 SQQVQMKIV
+76 SQQAQMKIV
-85 VTGKTMPVQT
+85 VKGQTTSLQT
-95 ISVNGCTMAPVRAVC
+95 ISVNGCTMAPVRAIC

-123 SININNGEMQSDLR
+123 SININNGKMQSDLH
-137 IGDNSYVV
+137 IGDNTYSVC
-145 YTAVEGMA
+145 TAVDGMA
-153 GMSAPFSLGC
+153 GMSAPFSLGS

-191 TGGDTITIDQ
+191 TSGDTITINP

-266 LVYRASRGEG
+266 LVYRVSRGEG
-276 DNSGDYNNTYS
+276 DNSGNCNTYS
-287 GKKTV
+287 TKKTV

-330 EVAAVVSSTF
+330 EVAAVVSSAF

>member
-1 MLRKAQKNFYFFCNI
+1 
-16 SDPPIVY
+16 
-23 RAERQKHASNE
+23 
-34 RKIFMKKTISMM
+34 MKKTISMV
-46 MALAAAGTMA
+46 MALAVAGTMA

-76 SQQVQMKIV
+76 SQQAQMKIV
-85 VTGKTMPVQT
+85 IKGKTMPVQT
-95 ISVNGCTMAPVRAVC
+95 ISVNGCTMAPVRAIA

-123 SININNGEMQSDLR
+123 SININNGKMQSDLR

-153 GMSAPFSLGC
+153 GMSAPFSLGS
-163 APVIKNNTAYVPI
+163 APIIKNNTAYVPI

-191 TGGDTITIDQ
+191 TSGDTITINP

-211 QIPNPLT
+211 QIPNLLT
-218 GHESLAELAK
+218 AHDSLAELAK

-266 LVYRASRGEG
+266 LVYRVSRGEG
-276 DNSGDYNNTYS
+276 DNSGDYNTYFN
-287 GKKTV
+287 KKTV

-330 EVAAVVSSTF
+330 EVAAVVSSAL

>member
-16 SDPPIVY
+16 PDPPIVD
-23 RAERQKHASNE
+23 RAERQKHANNE
-34 RKIFMKKTISMM
+34 RKISMKKTISMM
-46 MALAAAGTMA
+46 MALAVAGTMA

-68 IAPAPNAQ
+68 IAPAPNTQ
-76 SQQVQMKIV
+76 SQQAQMKIV
-85 VTGKTMPVQT
+85 IKGQTTSLQT

-191 TGGDTITIDQ
+191 TGGDTITIDP

-266 LVYRASRGEG
+266 LVYRVSRGEG
-276 DNSGDYNNTYS
+276 DNSGDYNTYS

-330 EVAAVVSSTF
+330 EVAAAVSSAL